1 MKFIISTQEL
11 NLLLAKVQ
19 NIVPA
24 KATIPILGN
33 VLLEAK
39 GGVITLTATD
49 LMVGIR
55 CTTEAKI
62 IEEGATTLPAK
73 KLSQLTKELTS
84 VNLEIST
91 NDHDITEIVAGTS
104 RFLLNGMSKK
114 EFPPLPDLSETER
127 FKIKQSELKDMF
139 FRTAFAVS
147 KEDTRYVLTGVGL
160 RIQGKVATFTGTDG
174 KRLARAHIGVEID
187 PEFSQ
192 NYIVPL
198 KAVDE
203 FTKSLNDESSDA
215 TVLLAS
221 DKIAID
227 TGSTL
232 IITKLLQGDYPD
244 VSRVIPEKSE
254 VVLSLHRDE
263 LITLL
268 RQVSLFTAD
277 SSHSVRFS
285 FLKGELKLS
294 ANTSDIG
301 EGKVSMPVNYHGAP
315 LDIAFNPGFFLD
327 ILRHSKEET
336 ITMGITDPY
345 NPGVIVDR
353 PLKEDKDSN
362 HASSP
367 LFVIMPM
374 RLNEES

>member
-11 NLLLAKVQ
+11 NYLIGKLQSVVQ
-19 NIVPA
+19 A

-39 GGVITLTATD
+39 GGQIQLTATD

-55 CTTEAKI
+55 SYTDAKI
-62 IEEGATTLPAK
+62 LEEGSTTLPAK
-73 KLSQLTKELTS
+73 RLAQLLRELTA
-84 VNLEIST
+84 VNIEVST
-91 NDHDITEIVAGTS
+91 NSQDVTTITAGSS
-104 RFLLNGMSKK
+104 RFTLHGLSKK
-114 EFPPLPDLSETER
+114 EFPALPDLSGSEKFR
-127 FKIKQSELKDMF
+127 IGQKELKEMF

-147 KEDTRYVLTGVGL
+147 KEDTRYVLTGVGVK
-160 RIQGKVATFTGTDG
+160 IQGGQATFTGTDG
-174 KRLARAHIGVEID
+174 KRLARSHTPVEINA
-187 PEFSQ
+187 EFSSS
-192 NYIVPL
+192 YVVPL

-203 FTKSLNDESSDA
+203 FLRNLNDAGDA
-215 TVLLAS
+215 IVYLS
-221 DKIAID
+221 QDKIAVEANN
-227 TGSTL
+227 TL
-232 IITKLLQGDYPD
+232 IVTKLLQGEYPD

-254 VVLSLHRDE
+254 VVVSLHREE
-263 LITLL
+263 LIRLL

-277 SSHSVRFS
+277 TSHSVRFT
-285 FLKGELKLS
+285 FVNGELKLS

-301 EGKVSMPVNYHGAP
+301 EGNVSMPVNYHGDP

-336 ITMGITDPY
+336 VSMGLTDPY
-345 NPGVIVDR
+345 NPGVII
-353 PLKEDKDSN
+353 DKMGETASN

-374 RLNEES
+374 RLNET

>member
-1 MKFIISTQEL
+1 MKFIISTQEFNDIIGKVQQVVPPKPTIPL
-11 NLLLAKVQ
+11 IGNLLLEARGG
-19 NIVPA
+19 II
-24 KATIPILGN
+24 TI
-33 VLLEAK
+33 
-39 GGVITLTATD
+39 TATD

-62 IEEGATTLPAK
+62 FEEGATTLPAR
-73 KLSQLTKELTS
+73 KLAGLVRELTS

-104 RFLLNGMSKK
+104 RFRLNGMSKK
-114 EFPPLPDLSETER
+114 EFPPLPDMLDAEKFTIAQADLR
-127 FKIKQSELKDMF
+127 DML

-147 KEDTRYVLTGVGL
+147 REDTRYVLTGVGV
-160 RIQGKVATFTGTDG
+160 RVQGKTATFTGTDG
-174 KRLARAHIGVEID
+174 KRLARAHMAID
-187 PEFSQ
+187 INPEFSQ
-192 NYIVPL
+192 NYIIPL
-198 KAVDE
+198 KGVE
-203 FTKSLNDESSDA
+203 ELLKNLSEEGTA
-215 TVLLAS
+215 TVFLAN

-232 IITKLLQGDYPD
+232 ILTKLLQGEYPD

-254 VVLSLHRDE
+254 VILTLHREE
-263 LITLL
+263 LMTLL
-268 RQVSLFTAD
+268 KQVMFFTAD
-277 SSHSVRFS
+277 MSQSVRFS

-294 ANTSDIG
+294 ANTADIG

-336 ITMGITDPY
+336 VSMGITDPY
-345 NPGVIVDR
+345 NPGVILDKS
-353 PLKEDKDSN
+353 LKEG
-362 HASSP
+362 AAATSP

-374 RLNEES
+374 RLNEE

>member
-1 MKFIISTQEL
+1 MKFIISTQEFNYL
-11 NLLLAKVQ
+11 IGKVQ
-19 NIVPA
+19 RVVPL
-24 KATIPILGN
+24 KATIPLLGN
-33 VLLEAK
+33 ILLEAK
-39 GGVITLTATD
+39 GGLITITATD
-49 LMVGIR
+49 LMVGVR

-62 IEEGATTLPAK
+62 LEEGATTLPAK
-73 KLSQLTKELTS
+73 KLAGLTKELTA

-91 NDHDITEIVAGTS
+91 NDHDITEILSGSS

-114 EFPPLPDLSETER
+114 EFPPLPDFAESER
-127 FKIKQSELKDMF
+127 FTIKQADLKDMF

-174 KRLARAHIGVEID
+174 KRLARAHIPIEID
-187 PEFSQ
+187 PEFAQS
-192 NYIVPL
+192 YILPL
-198 KAVDE
+198 KGVDE
-203 FTKSLNDESSDA
+203 FLNNLGDEGDV
-215 TVLLAS
+215 TVFLAG

-227 TGSTL
+227 TGSTFVVS
-232 IITKLLQGDYPD
+232 KLLQGEYPD

-254 VVLSLHRDE
+254 VILSLHRDE
-263 LITLL
+263 LISLL
-268 RQVSLFTAD
+268 RQVSLFVAD
-277 SSHSVRFS
+277 TSHSVRFS
-285 FLKGELKLS
+285 FLKGELKLT
-294 ANTSDIG
+294 ANTAEIG

-345 NPGVIVDR
+345 NPGVIIDR
-353 PLKEDKDSN
+353 PLKEGS
-362 HASSP
+362 SQGTSP

-374 RLNEES
+374 RLQEEV

>member
-1 MKFIISTQEL
+1 MKFIISTQEFNYL
-11 NLLLAKVQ
+11 IGKVQ
-19 NIVPA
+19 RVVPA
-24 KATIPILGN
+24 KATIPLLGN

-39 GGVITLTATD
+39 GGTITLTATD
-49 LMVGIR
+49 LMVGVR

-62 IEEGATTLPAK
+62 LEEGATTLPAK
-73 KLSQLTKELTS
+73 KLAGLTKELTAI
-84 VNLEIST
+84 NLEIAT
-91 NDHDITEIVAGTS
+91 NDHDVTEIIAGTS

-114 EFPPLPDLSETER
+114 EFPPLPDLSEAER
-127 FKIKQSELKDMF
+127 FTIKQADLRDML

-174 KRLARAHIGVEID
+174 KRLARAYIPVEVD
-187 PEFSQ
+187 PEFAQS
-192 NYIVPL
+192 YIIPL
-198 KAVDE
+198 KGVEE
-203 FTKSLNDESSDA
+203 FLANLTEEGSV
-215 TVLLAS
+215 TVYLGG

-227 TGSTL
+227 TGATL
-232 IITKLLQGDYPD
+232 IVSKLLQGEYPD

-254 VVLSLHRDE
+254 VILSLHREE
-263 LITLL
+263 LISLL

-277 SSHSVRFS
+277 STHSVRFS
-285 FLKGELKLS
+285 FLKGELKLT
-294 ANTSDIG
+294 ANTAEIG
-301 EGKVSMPVNYHGAP
+301 EGKVSMPVNYHGSP

-345 NPGVIVDR
+345 NPGVIIDR
-353 PLKEDKDSN
+353 PLKEGSSQ
-362 HASSP
+362 AASP

-374 RLNEES
+374 RLNEET

>member
-1 MKFIISTQEL
+1 MKFVISTQEFNYL
-11 NLLLAKVQ
+11 ISKVQ

-39 GGVITLTATD
+39 GGMITLTATD
-49 LMVGIR
+49 MMVGIR
-55 CTTEAKI
+55 CTTEAKV

-73 KLSQLTKELTS
+73 KLAQLTKELTA

-91 NDHDITEIVAGTS
+91 NDNDITEILAGTS

-114 EFPPLPDLSETER
+114 EFPSLPDLTESERIT
-127 FKIKQSELKDMF
+127 IKQSELRDMF
-139 FRTAFAVS
+139 FRTAFSVS

-174 KRLARAHIGVEID
+174 KRLARAHTPVEID
-187 PEFSQ
+187 SEFSQ
-192 NYIVPL
+192 NYVIPL

-203 FTKSLNDESSDA
+203 FMKALSEEGDA
-215 TVLLAS
+215 KLILAA

-227 TGSTL
+227 TGTTL
-232 IITKLLQGDYPD
+232 LVTKLLQGEYPD

-254 VVLSLHRDE
+254 VILSLHRDE

-268 RQVSLFTAD
+268 RQVSLFVVD

-294 ANTSDIG
+294 ANTMEVG

-345 NPGVIVDR
+345 NPGVIIDK
-353 PLKEDKDSN
+353 PLKEGSPN
-362 HASSP
+362 ASSP

-374 RLNEES
+374 RLNEET

>member
-11 NLLLAKVQ
+11 NFLLGKVQ
-19 NIVPA
+19 NVVPVRP
-24 KATIPILGN
+24 TIPLLGN

-39 GGVITLTATD
+39 GGMITLTATD
-49 LMVGIR
+49 LLVGIR

-62 IEEGATTLPAK
+62 EEEGATTLPAK
-73 KLSQLTKELTS
+73 KLASLTRELTA
-84 VNLEIST
+84 VNIEIT
-91 NDHDITEIVAGTS
+91 TDDHDVTTISAGTS
-104 RFLLNGMSKK
+104 RFKLNGMNKK
-114 EFPPLPDLSETER
+114 DFSSLPDLSDAER
-127 FKIKQSELKDMF
+127 FKIKQTDLRDML

-174 KRLARAHIGVEID
+174 KRLARAHIPLEID

-192 NYIVPL
+192 SLIIPP

-203 FTKSLNDESSDA
+203 FMKSLNEEGEA
-215 TVLLAS
+215 TVYLAS

-232 IITKLLQGDYPD
+232 IISKLLQGEYPD

-254 VVLSLHRDE
+254 VILSLHREE

-268 RQVSLFTAD
+268 RQVSLFVPDT
-277 SSHSVRFS
+277 HQSVRFS

-294 ANTSDIG
+294 ANSMEVG

-315 LDIAFNPGFFLD
+315 LEIAFNPNFFLD

-336 ITMGITDPY
+336 ITMGLTDPY
-345 NPGVIVDR
+345 NPGVIIDR
-353 PLKEDKDSN
+353 PLNEGEDQG
-362 HASSP
+362 SSP

-374 RLNEES
+374 RLQEE